1 MDDIA
6 FGAPQLRHT
15 RTGTETAMQ
24 DMRALLELLTMLVTD
39 PRTGILTL
47 LLAVAAISDCRSY
60 RIPNWLTFGGAACG
74 LLYSAAVPFSPGEGM
89 LWSLGGLLLGM
100 AIVLPLYMLQAMGAG
115 DVKLIAMTGSF
126 LGLSHIGYTVIC
138 IFIAGG
144 IAALGFTLYRRAAGR
159 MLGNIQHSMQLMLLA
174 VIGGAKPSAHI
185 DTAVSAGR
193 MPYAVSIAIGTIGY
207 LVVHQLGYL

>member
-1 MDDIA
+1 
-6 FGAPQLRHT
+6 
-15 RTGTETAMQ
+15 MQ

-39 PRTGILTL
+39 PRTGILL
-47 LLAVAAISDCRSY
+47 LFLVVAAIHDWRSY

-74 LLYSAAVPFSPGEGM
+74 VAYAAAVPFSPGAGV

-100 AIVLPLYMLQAMGAG
+100 AIVLPLYMLRAMGAG

-126 LGLSHIGYTVIC
+126 LGLSHIGYAVIC

-144 IAALGFTLYRRAAGR
+144 VAALAFTLRRRMAGR
-159 MLGNIQHSMQLMLLA
+159 MFGNIQHSMQLMLLA

-185 DTAVSAGR
+185 DAAVSAGR
-193 MPYAVSIAIGTIGY
+193 MPYAVSIAVGTTGY